1 MTPLSYISA
10 GCTTNLQMKQTLSPE
25 ELLPWYEPGYHWA
38 RQCCDFE
45 EDLARDVVQ
54 DSFLKVLEG
63 RAKFNGSSSLK
74 TWLFSII
81 RNTAIDHRRKMMRPI
96 PMPEVDT
103 DETVK
108 ETYHEALIKSLPA
121 RQSEVLI
128 LVFYHDQT
136 LEQCAEVMDIS
147 IGSVRTHYDR
157 GKKKLK
163 ELITQRTLKS
173 HG

>member
-1 MTPLSYISA
+1 
-10 GCTTNLQMKQTLSPE
+10 
-25 ELLPWYEPGYHWA
+25 
-38 RQCCDFE
+38 
-45 EDLARDVVQ
+45 VVQ
-54 DSFLKVLEG
+54 ESFLKVLEG
-63 RAKFNGSSSLK
+63 RARFNGTASIK

-96 PMPEVDT
+96 PMPEINGAA
-103 DETVK
+103 ETP
-108 ETYHEALIKSLPA
+108 EEGYHERLIKSLPA

-136 LEQCAEVMDIS
+136 LEQCADVMDIS

-163 ELITQRTLKS
+163 ELIKQQTLKS